1 MAAAQ
6 GQNGEVRMMDKEI
19 KKALIDL
26 IEKARVSREY
36 DKALKIIEV
45 LIAYERACSDDPP
58 EGSTT

>member
-1 MAAAQ
+1 
-6 GQNGEVRMMDKEI
+6 MMDKEI

-26 IEKARVSREY
+26 IEKARVNREY
-36 DKALKIIEV
+36 DKALKTLEV